1 MLVSDSECVINPDGS
16 RTDDY
21 ENGSG
26 WAALLRVISA
36 GISSTQRPSRGNRS
50 IFGTIRVTDWP
61 DGINPFG
68 PRFPVR
74 FSLGTSPSAMQKLR
88 HFLELI
94 RFSHTI
100 FALPFALLSAVL
112 AWAQPD
118 SVFRIQDFVG
128 ILVCMVTA
136 RSAAMA
142 FNRLVDRDIDAQNP
156 RTAKRHIP
164 AGLLSV
170 KAVTAFTL
178 IMSIGFVAA
187 TAIFLPKRLPL
198 ILSVPVLLFL
208 LGYSLAKRWTSLCH
222 YWLSAALMMSP
233 IAAWIAVRDEFAV
246 VPTLLAG
253 VIFFWVGGFD
263 IIYACQDADF
273 DREKKLNSIPARFG
287 VRTALRMAFV
297 SHLVTVVM
305 LIALWKL
312 AALGTIFLIGVIAI
326 AGLLLYEHS
335 IVKPDDLNRV
345 NVAFFNVNAI
355 ISFGILVLG
364 CLDVWVF

>member
-1 MLVSDSECVINPDGS
+1 MI
-16 RTDDY
+16 
-21 ENGSG
+21 
-26 WAALLRVISA
+26 
-36 GISSTQRPSRGNRS
+36 
-50 IFGTIRVTDWP
+50 
-61 DGINPFG
+61 
-68 PRFPVR
+68 
-74 FSLGTSPSAMQKLR
+74 QKLR

-100 FALPFALLSAVL
+100 FALPFALLSAVI

-118 SVFRIQDFVG
+118 SVFRMRDLVG

-142 FNRLVDRDIDAQNP
+142 FNRLVDRDVDAENP

-164 AGLLSV
+164 AGILSV
-170 KAVTAFTL
+170 KAVTLFTIL
-178 IMSIGFVAA
+178 MSVLFVAA

-208 LGYSLAKRWTSLCH
+208 LGYSLAKRWTVLCH

-233 IAAWIAVRDEFAV
+233 IAAWIAVRDEFAL

-263 IIYACQDADF
+263 IIYACQDAEF
-273 DREKKLNSIPARFG
+273 DRKRRLQSIPGRLG
-287 VRTALRMAFV
+287 VSASLRIAFC
-297 SHLVTVVM
+297 SHLITIGM
-305 LIALWKL
+305 LFLLWWL
-312 AALGTIFLIGVIAI
+312 AALGPLFLAGVVGISV
-326 AGLLLYEHS
+326 LLLYEHWL
-335 IVKPDDLNRV
+335 VRPDDLNRI

-364 CLDVWVF
+364 CLDIWVF